1 MNIESIQR
9 YFAFYGFIECPLD
22 EEQIK
27 VLLDLKLTKNQIYE
41 IGCDYYCGYSN
52 ERLKQWLHAK

>member
-52 ERLKQWLHAK
+52 ERLNK